1 MKQVPVRFDLK
12 TLSIPAYSGMAL
24 LRLRLLCFAYGGVTI
39 PRLQPPFVDY
49 KLSWGE
55 FVIVFLKLKL
65 QMLSF

>member
-24 LRLRLLCFAYGGVTI
+24 LRLRLLCSAHDDVTI

-49 KLSWGE
+49 KFSWGE
-55 FVIVFLKLKL
+55 LNCFF
-65 QMLSF
+65 